1 MIDDYVILVDKN
13 DKKIGL
19 MSKMEAHK
27 KGVLHRAFSV
37 FIFNNK
43 NELMLQKRNKNKY
56 HSPGLWTNTCC
67 SHQRKNEKTIDAAHR
82 RLFEEMGIKSE
93 LKLFTS
99 FIYKAEFDNGLIEHE
114 FDHVIVG
121 SFVGNPVIN
130 QLEVCDWKWEDLDL
144 IKENLKTYPDD
155 YTEWFKIIYDRFLNY
170 WNNEDHGL

>member
-1 MIDDYVILVDKN
+1 MVILVDKDDN
-13 DKKIGL
+13 ELGL
-19 MSKMEAHK
+19 MEKLEVHQ
-27 KGVLHRAFSV
+27 KGLLHRAFSV
-37 FIFNNK
+37 FLLNDSNQ
-43 NELMLQKRNKNKY
+43 LLLQKRALDKY

-82 RLFEEMGIKSE
+82 RLFEEMGIISE

-155 YTEWFKIIYDRFLNY
+155 YTEWFKIIFLKFYNKY
-170 WNNEDHGL
+170 NK

>member
-1 MIDDYVILVDKN
+1 MNKEMVILVDKDDN
-13 DKKIGL
+13 ELGL
-19 MSKMEAHK
+19 MEKLEVHQ
-27 KGVLHRAFSV
+27 KGLLHRAFSV
-37 FIFNNK
+37 FLLNDSNQ
-43 NELMLQKRNKNKY
+43 LLLQKRALDKY

-99 FIYKAEFDNGLIEHE
+99 FIYKAEFDNGLIEYE

-144 IKENLKTYPDD
+144 IKENLKTYPND
-155 YTEWFKIIYDRFLNY
+155 YTEWFKIIFLKFYNKY
-170 WNNEDHGL
+170 NK

>member
-1 MIDDYVILVDKN
+1 MIDDFVILVNKN

-19 MSKMEAHK
+19 MPKMEAHK
-27 KGVLHRAFSV
+27 KGALHRAFSV

-43 NELMLQKRNKNKY
+43 NELMIQKRNINKY

-155 YTEWFKIIYDRFLNY
+155 YTEWFKIIFLKFYNKY
-170 WNNEDHGL
+170 NK

>member
-1 MIDDYVILVDKN
+1 MVEEQVILVDTHDN
-13 DKKIGL
+13 PIGT
-19 MSKMEAHK
+19 MNKMEAHEK
-27 KGVLHRAFSV
+27 AVLHRAFSV
-37 FIFNNK
+37 FILNDK
-43 NELMLQKRNKNKY
+43 NEVMLQQRAAHKY
-56 HSPGLWTNTCC
+56 HSPLLWTNTCC

-144 IKENLKTYPDD
+144 LKIDLNTNPND
-155 YTEWFKIIYDRFLNY
+155 YTEWFKIIFLKFYKKYNK
-170 WNNEDHGL
+170 

>member
-1 MIDDYVILVDKN
+1 MNKEMVILVDKDDN
-13 DKKIGL
+13 ELGL
-19 MSKMEAHK
+19 MEKLEVHQ
-27 KGVLHRAFSV
+27 KGLLHRAFSV
-37 FIFNNK
+37 FLLNDSNQ
-43 NELMLQKRNKNKY
+43 LLLQKRALDKY

-67 SHQRKNEKTIDAAHR
+67 SHPRKNEKTIVAAHR

-155 YTEWFKIIYDRFLNY
+155 YTEWFKIIFLKFYNKY
-170 WNNEDHGL
+170 NK

>member
-1 MIDDYVILVDKN
+1 MNKEMVILVDKDDN
-13 DKKIGL
+13 ELGL
-19 MSKMEAHK
+19 MEKLEVHQ
-27 KGVLHRAFSV
+27 KGLLHRAFSV
-37 FIFNNK
+37 FLLNDSNQ
-43 NELMLQKRNKNKY
+43 LLLQKRALDKY

-67 SHQRKNEKTIDAAHR
+67 SHPRKNEKTIVAAHR

-144 IKENLKTYPDD
+144 LKENLKTYPDD
-155 YTEWFKIIYDRFLNY
+155 YTEWFKIIFLKFYNKY
-170 WNNEDHGL
+170 NK

>member
-1 MIDDYVILVDKN
+1 MVILVDKDDN
-13 DKKIGL
+13 ELGL
-19 MSKMEAHK
+19 MEKLEVHQ
-27 KGVLHRAFSV
+27 KGLLHRAFSV
-37 FIFNNK
+37 FLLNDSNQ
-43 NELMLQKRNKNKY
+43 LLLQKRALDKY

-67 SHQRKNEKTIDAAHR
+67 SHPRKNEKTIDAAHR

-144 IKENLKTYPDD
+144 IKENLKTYPND
-155 YTEWFKIIYDRFLNY
+155 YTEWFKIIFLKFYNKY
-170 WNNEDHGL
+170 NK

>member
-1 MIDDYVILVDKN
+1 MNKEMVILVDKDDN
-13 DKKIGL
+13 ELGL
-19 MSKMEAHK
+19 MEKLEVHQ
-27 KGVLHRAFSV
+27 KGLLHRAFSV
-37 FIFNNK
+37 FLLNDSNQ
-43 NELMLQKRNKNKY
+43 LLLQKRALDKY

-67 SHQRKNEKTIDAAHR
+67 SHQRKHEKTIDAAHR

-144 IKENLKTYPDD
+144 LKIDLNTNPND
-155 YTEWFKIIYDRFLNY
+155 YTEWFKIIFLKFYKKYNK
-170 WNNEDHGL
+170 

>member
-1 MIDDYVILVDKN
+1 MNKEMVILVDKDDN
-13 DKKIGL
+13 ELGL
-19 MSKMEAHK
+19 MEKLEVHQ
-27 KGVLHRAFSV
+27 KGLLHRAFSV
-37 FIFNNK
+37 FLLNDSNQ
-43 NELMLQKRNKNKY
+43 LLLQKRALDKY

-67 SHQRKNEKTIDAAHR
+67 SHPRKNEKTIDAAHR

-144 IKENLKTYPDD
+144 IKENLKTYPND
-155 YTEWFKIIYDRFLNY
+155 YTEWFKIIFLKFYNKY
-170 WNNEDHGL
+170 NK

>member
-1 MIDDYVILVDKN
+1 MVILVDKDDN
-13 DKKIGL
+13 ELGL
-19 MSKMEAHK
+19 MEKLEVHQ
-27 KGVLHRAFSV
+27 KGLLHRAFSV
-37 FIFNNK
+37 FLLNDSNQ
-43 NELMLQKRNKNKY
+43 LLLQKRALDKY

-144 IKENLKTYPDD
+144 IKENLKTYPND
-155 YTEWFKIIYDRFLNY
+155 YTEWFKIIFLKFYNKY
-170 WNNEDHGL
+170 NK

>member
-1 MIDDYVILVDKN
+1 MNKEMVILVDKDDN
-13 DKKIGL
+13 ELGL
-19 MSKMEAHK
+19 MEKLEVHQ
-27 KGVLHRAFSV
+27 KGLLHRAFSV
-37 FIFNNK
+37 FLLNDSNQ
-43 NELMLQKRNKNKY
+43 LLLQKRALDKY

-144 IKENLKTYPDD
+144 IKENLKTYPND
-155 YTEWFKIIYDRFLNY
+155 YTEWFKIIFLKFYNKY
-170 WNNEDHGL
+170 NK